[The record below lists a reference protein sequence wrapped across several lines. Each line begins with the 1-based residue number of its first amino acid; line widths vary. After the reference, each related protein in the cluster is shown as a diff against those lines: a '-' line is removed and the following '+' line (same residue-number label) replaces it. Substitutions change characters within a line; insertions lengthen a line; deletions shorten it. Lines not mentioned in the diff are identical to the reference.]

1 MDWEPVVEAS
11 DGLPRQSNEDNEV
24 LEDDLFWG
32 FVPPVGHIGA

>member
-24 LEDDLFWG
+24 LEDDLF
-32 FVPPVGHIGA
+32 